1 MLIFQTGDL
10 LQSNADALV
19 NAVNCEGCMGKGIA
33 RQFKLQFPKNNA
45 EYVKICKSGD
55 LRPGRLHYYKERG
68 KIVIN
73 FPTKDKWREKSKMKY
88 IEDGLNALVLLIDE
102 LKIKS
107 VAIPAL
113 GSGNGGL
120 PWEEVKRIIL
130 QKLRTATT
138 CVTVYIYEPLET
150 QS

>member
-1 MLIFQTGDL
+1 
-10 LQSNADALV
+10 
-19 NAVNCEGCMGKGIA
+19 
-33 RQFKLQFPKNNA
+33 
-45 EYVKICKSGD
+45 
-55 LRPGRLHYYKERG
+55 
-68 KIVIN
+68 
-73 FPTKDKWREKSKMKY
+73 MKY

-130 QKLRTATT
+130 QKLRTATP
-138 CVTVYIYEPLET
+138 CVAVYIYEPQET

>member
-68 KIVIN
+68 K
-73 FPTKDKWREKSKMKY
+73 MKY

-130 QKLRTATT
+130 QKLRTATP
-138 CVTVYIYEPLET
+138 CVAVYIYEPLET
-150 QS
+150 QF

>member
-55 LRPGRLHYYKERG
+55 LRPGRLYYYKERG
-68 KIVIN
+68 
-73 FPTKDKWREKSKMKY
+73 KMKY

-130 QKLRTATT
+130 QKLRTATP

-150 QS
+150 QF

>member
-55 LRPGRLHYYKERG
+55 LRPGRLYYYKERG
-68 KIVIN
+68 
-73 FPTKDKWREKSKMKY
+73 KMKY

-130 QKLRTATT
+130 QKLRTATP
-138 CVTVYIYEPLET
+138 CVAVYIYEPQET